1 MRYIFNDTGENTRKR
16 PCNFQRAGFFAT
28 IWLRQS
34 WNIVAAKKF
43 VLEQSLVFGQ
53 PAGVGDKSPTI
64 TPMAAND
71 IILVFLIRSRK
82 RGCYSPF
89 RRRQQN
95 HITINMKFRSNTRH
109 FFRYSPSPYSPSS
122 NKLIRSI
129 GHSDLSC
136 HLSYRQISGEN
147 SGSWKWLI

>member
-1 MRYIFNDTGENTRKR
+1 MRYIFNDISENTRSIPVISSVLDFSR
-16 PCNFQRAGFFAT
+16 RSDSDNHE
-28 IWLRQS
+28 ISLRQ
-34 WNIVAAKKF
+34 KF

-82 RGCYSPF
+82 RGCHSPF

-109 FFRYSPSPYSPSS
+109 FFRDSPSLYSPSS

-129 GHSDLSC
+129 GHSDLLR

-147 SGSWKWLI
+147 SGS